1 MVNDGSRKIYI
12 IPVYPGWNDKVDD
25 MFNTLASSNNIERI
39 DGLFD
44 EWVEEEYASAD
55 VNWHPN
61 AKGHEKMADNIFKAL
76 KPYLEANNLLKE

>member
-44 EWVEEEYASAD
+44 GWVEEEYASAD
-55 VNWHPN
+55 VN
-61 AKGHEKMADNIFKAL
+61 
-76 KPYLEANNLLKE
+76 